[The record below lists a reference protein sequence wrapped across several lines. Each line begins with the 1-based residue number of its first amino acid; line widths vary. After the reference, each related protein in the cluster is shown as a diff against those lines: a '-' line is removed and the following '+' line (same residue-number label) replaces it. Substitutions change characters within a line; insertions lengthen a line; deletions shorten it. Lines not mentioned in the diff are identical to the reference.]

1 MEVNVSEIIEKEE
14 KKRITSWEIKKALA
28 ESHDKD
34 FFLTEVKNG
43 STYYPPAQG
52 LLMFD
57 GFAMTR
63 SYTKP
68 CIKIYEV
75 KVSRSDFLRD
85 NKWNLYKQYCN
96 ELYFVVP
103 KGLIDKLE
111 LPDDVGL
118 IYYNRDG
125 SRKLVTKRKALWR
138 EIEEPIGVY
147 KYLIYSRL
155 DQDRIPFFND
165 RKEYAE
171 AYLQNKKEKR
181 NIGYKLGSKMA
192 TELQEA
198 HERLKVLEDR
208 EYQLT
213 VFDAIRKVLE
223 KHQLD
228 PFDWRFGLDW
238 KMYIFGNGR
247 REEPDP
253 EEYQKKIEKFTAELE
268 NTLAAGITSENLKD
282 IERGIQM
289 IQRTVK
295 EIETIR
301 GTHCA
306 EHE

>member
-1 MEVNVSEIIEKEE
+1 MQNLSEN
-14 KKRITSWEIKKALA
+14 RITSKEIKMALA
-28 ESHDKD
+28 ESHQKD

-43 STYYPPAQG
+43 STYCPPAQG
-52 LLMFD
+52 LLIFD

-181 NIGYKLGSKMA
+181 YIGCKLGSKMA

-208 EYQLT
+208 EHQLT

-238 KMYIFGNGR
+238 KSYIFGNGR
-247 REEPDP
+247 RKEPDP

-282 IERGIQM
+282 IERGIRM

>member
-1 MEVNVSEIIEKEE
+1 MDMENEREE
-14 KKRITSWEIKKALA
+14 SVTSWEIKRALA
-28 ESHDKD
+28 ESHEKD

-43 STYYPPAQG
+43 STYFPPAQG
-52 LLMFD
+52 LLRFD

-63 SYTKP
+63 SYRKP

-96 ELYFVVP
+96 ELYFVTP

-138 EIEEPIGVY
+138 EIEEPVDVY

-171 AYLQNKKEKR
+171 AYLQDKKNKR
-181 NIGYKLGSKMA
+181 YIGIKLGSKMA
-192 TELQEA
+192 KELQEA
-198 HERLKVLEDR
+198 RERLEMLENR
-208 EYQLT
+208 EHHLT
-213 VFDAIRKVLE
+213 VFDAIRKVLD
-223 KHQLD
+223 KYNLD
-228 PFDWRFGLDW
+228 PFSWRFNLDW
-238 KMYIFGNGR
+238 KGDIFSNGR
-247 REEPDP
+247 SREPDP
-253 EEYQKKIEKFTAELE
+253 EVYQRKIDRFKEELD
-268 NTLAAGITSENLKD
+268 NTLATGITSENLKS
-282 IERGIQM
+282 IERGIQI
-289 IQRTVK
+289 IQQTIE
-295 EIETIR
+295 EIGKAKVET
-301 GTHCA
+301 GGSL
-306 EHE
+306 